1 MVCIDTMLLC
11 FCVDVCCVVSCRVGQ
26 TISLYL
32 SNLAHILAIH
42 PSNPLTSTLPLP
54 VSRLPMLWLQ
64 MFGLGFD
71 AEKVGQQRQSRS
83 RSVEGGG
90 REGAWC
96 RVGGGRML
104 TELRLMGCERVKVIQ
119 TLKQPLGQ
127 KHFYCARPVSC
138 SRPVI
143 TLIMWSINTAD
154 CNWSHPQL
162 CTSSKAWPSINFLSI
177 ILAC

>member
-1 MVCIDTMLLC
+1 MLLC
-11 FCVDVCCVVSCRVGQ
+11 FCVDICCVVGCRVGQ

-42 PSNPLTSTLPLP
+42 PSNPLTSTLPHP
-54 VSRLPMLWLQ
+54 ISRLPMLWLQ

-83 RSVEGGG
+83 RSVEGG
-90 REGAWC
+90 C
-96 RVGGGRML
+96 LVQGGRGPNVNRIKANGL
-104 TELRLMGCERVKVIQ
+104 RESKNYSNTQTAIRTETFLLCTASELQR
-119 TLKQPLGQ
+119 
-127 KHFYCARPVSC
+127 
-138 SRPVI
+138 RPVI

-154 CNWSHPQL
+154 CNWSHSQL